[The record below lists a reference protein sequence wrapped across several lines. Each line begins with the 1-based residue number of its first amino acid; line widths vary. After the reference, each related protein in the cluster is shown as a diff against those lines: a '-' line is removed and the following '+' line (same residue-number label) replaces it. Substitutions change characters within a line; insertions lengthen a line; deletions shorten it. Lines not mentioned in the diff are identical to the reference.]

1 MTDSWKYFRFLL
13 FFMRKRQENSTCS
26 LMSRLT
32 SISELMCNVDI
43 LTCNSLGSS
52 AEIHQPALLLPRG
65 ELRFLQSQHH
75 IHLRKYELAEW
86 TVAAKQISNKRTGL
100 LLHQLKLATVDPKPK
115 QSKQFLNSLNL
126 KERNRKW
133 EFIVTLAMYFLTT
146 SCTKIQRSCIYAAWQ
161 SHKILVVYL
170 IIGNLIFSQTRY

>member
-1 MTDSWKYFRFLL
+1 
-13 FFMRKRQENSTCS
+13 MRKSQENSSCS
-26 LMSRLT
+26 LKSRLT
-32 SISELMCNVDI
+32 SIPELMCDMDI

-52 AEIHQPALLLPRG
+52 AGIHQPALLLPQG

-100 LLHQLKLATVDPKPK
+100 LLHQLKLATVDQKPK

-126 KERNRKW
+126 KERNRK
-133 EFIVTLAMYFLTT
+133 
-146 SCTKIQRSCIYAAWQ
+146 
-161 SHKILVVYL
+161 
-170 IIGNLIFSQTRY
+170 